1 MRRGLRITSCIVG
14 SVLLSGGA
22 LVGALLIAGN
32 TAGGRI
38 WLEHVTAGVTSGHVR
53 ISGLAGSFPAAIDLQ
68 QLQLSDARGTWLT
81 AQRVALHWSPLALLA
96 RHVTVESLIVGR
108 LVIERAPVSE
118 PSKKDS
124 STRLPQID
132 VGRLSI
138 GALELGPQLTGLRA
152 TLAVQGS
159 AHLISLE
166 NAAAHITARRTD
178 GRGGDYAL
186 TLRFDPAR
194 MDASVKLDEP
204 AGGALANLLHYP
216 DLGALTLVA
225 NLSGQRSAEHVE
237 VSARAG
243 QLQAHAA
250 GSLDLNHESADVAY
264 TLTASAMAPRPE
276 LSWQRIALQGRWQG
290 TVSAPHAS
298 GRLEVVSLQSSGGMG
313 LATLNADLNADG
325 GDLALHATAEGLVLS
340 GPQPRLLA
348 DSPLRVDA
356 TLHLKDDARPLEV
369 SADHRLFLLQAR
381 ANTAG
386 ALSATFD
393 LRLRDLAPL
402 AAIAHQSIRGTSEI
416 KGTVKQSS
424 TTTRLDLDA
433 RTEVAQGAPLLAKLL
448 GGVSHLQ
455 LATAMTERSVNVE
468 HLVLNARTLSL
479 SVDGG
484 AERGTTSA
492 APALQSLRANYAL
505 NVTNVAAFA
514 PTLAGT
520 LKVNGTLEGPINS
533 MATQLQMTSDLSVR
547 GSPRTAFQASIKARG
562 LPARA
567 SATVQAQGQ
576 FGGAPVKLDA
586 SVERGAGDAFH
597 VTVQRADWKSAH
609 LQGDLTTVANTIPA
623 SGSGSLR
630 IDRLADLQNLIGT
643 NIAGSITCNFAL
655 KPAGSRTNAQ
665 LQLDAQNIVV
675 AEYSGNAHLTA
686 SGPINDL
693 SLQVAVQS
701 PHLNGEPASF
711 DAAARLN
718 VAAHELGLQ
727 QAQARYHGQTL
738 RLLAP
743 ARLSYADGLAIN
755 KLRLGVQRAIIS
767 VDGRVAPALDL
778 RASVHELNSAL
789 VSAFVPGVLAAG
801 SLDVDAQLAG
811 TSSAP
816 SGLVTVK
823 ATGLRFAGSTV
834 RDLHAVDLHATA
846 HLKGNAAQLDAQLS
860 AGGASQLTLAG
871 NAPLGAVGALNI
883 KLSGKLDAALA
894 NSILEARGQRAE
906 GALSVD
912 ATVTG
917 NPRSPEIGGT
927 IDLAQG
933 DLRDYTQGVHLSGIT
948 AHLVGS
954 QGTLRIASLV
964 AHASPGQLSMT
975 GTIGVLQPKLPIDLQ
990 LTAQNAQPIAS
1001 DILTANLNADLKVK
1015 GTLRERIDVSGT
1027 VDLKRT
1033 VIGIPNGLPPDVAV
1047 LDVRRPGQA
1056 QPPPAESKLLIALDI
1071 NLHAPR
1077 DLLVQGRGLNAELG
1091 GDVHF
1096 GGSTDDLLASG
1107 SFDLIRG
1114 TFALAS
1120 STLTFS
1126 NGRVSFNGAGLKH
1139 KIDPTLDFTA
1149 QTTAADATATL
1160 HITGFADAPQFD
1172 LSSTPPL
1179 PQDEILARLLFG
1191 ESASQLTVLQV
1202 AQIGAAL
1209 ATLGGVGGS
1218 GPNPLAKVQKALGL
1232 DRLSVGGGSSTGAPG
1247 TQSTGASVE
1256 AGRYVSN
1263 RVFVGAKQSTTG
1275 FTQAEVDV
1283 DLSKHLKLQTRL
1295 GNGTATTQGTT
1306 PENDPGSTVG
1316 FMYQFEY

>member
-1 MRRGLRITSCIVG
+1 MRRSLRITSWIAG
-14 SVLLSGGA
+14 SLLLLVVA
-22 LVGALLIAGN
+22 LVAALLIAGN
-32 TAGGRI
+32 TSGGRL
-38 WLEHVTAGVTSGHVR
+38 WLEHVTARVTSGHVR
-53 ISGLAGSFPAAIDLQ
+53 ISGLAGSFPAGIDLQ
-68 QLQLSDARGTWLT
+68 QLQLSDAHGTWLT
-81 AQRVALHWSPLALLA
+81 AQRVSLHWSPLALLA
-96 RHVTVESLIVGR
+96 RHVAVESLVIGR
-108 LVIERAPVSE
+108 LVIERAPVTE

-124 STRLPQID
+124 STRLPHID

-138 GALELGPQLTGLRA
+138 DALELSPELTGVRA

-166 NAAAHITARRTD
+166 NAAARITARRTD
-178 GRGGDYAL
+178 GQAGDYAL
-186 TLRFDPAR
+186 ALSFDPAR
-194 MDASVKLDEP
+194 MDARVKLEEP
-204 AGGALANLLHYP
+204 ADGALANLLHYP
-216 DLGALTLVA
+216 DLGALTVEA
-225 NLSGQRSAEHVE
+225 NLSGQHSAEHIE
-237 VSARAG
+237 ISARGG
-243 QLQAHAA
+243 QLQAHAV
-250 GSLDLNHESADVAY
+250 GSLDLNSKSADVAY
-264 TLTASAMAPRPE
+264 TLDAPAMAPRPD

-290 TVSAPHAS
+290 TVSAPRAS
-298 GRLEVVSLQSSGGMG
+298 GHLEIASLQSSGGMG
-313 LATLNADLNADG
+313 LATLSADLNADG
-325 GDLALHATAEGLVLS
+325 GDLAVHATAEGLVIP

-348 DSPLRVDA
+348 DAPVRVDA
-356 TLHLKDDARPLEV
+356 TIHLKDAARPLEV
-369 SADHRLFLLQAR
+369 SADHRLFLLEAR

-386 ALSATFD
+386 ELGATFD
-393 LRLRDLAPL
+393 LHLRDLAPL
-402 AAIAHQSIRGTSEI
+402 AAIAHQSIRGTSDI

-424 TTTRLDLDA
+424 ATTRLDLEA
-433 RTEVAQGAPLLAKLL
+433 RTEVTQAAPVLAKLL
-448 GGVSHLQ
+448 GGESHLQ
-455 LATAMTERSVNVE
+455 LAAAMTERSVNVE
-468 HLVLNARTLSL
+468 HLVLNARALSL
-479 SVDGG
+479 SVDGS
-484 AERGTTSA
+484 AERGMTSA
-492 APALQSLRANYAL
+492 APAVQSLRAHYAV
-505 NVTNVAAFA
+505 NVTNLAALE

-520 LKVNGTLEGPINS
+520 LKVNGTLDGPLNS
-533 MATQLQMTSDLSVR
+533 MATQLQMTSDLSFR
-547 GSPRTAFQASIKARG
+547 GSPRETVQASIKARG

-567 SATVQAQGQ
+567 SATVQAQGK
-576 FGGAPVKLDA
+576 FDGAPVELDA
-586 SVERGAGDAFH
+586 SVEHGAGDTFH
-597 VTVQRADWKSAH
+597 VIVQRADWKSAH
-609 LQGDLTTVANTIPA
+609 LQGDLTTVANATPS
-623 SGSGSLR
+623 SGSGKLR
-630 IDRLADLQNLIGT
+630 IDRLGDLESLIGT
-643 NIAGSITCNFAL
+643 KIAGSITGNFAL
-655 KPAGSRTNAQ
+655 RPAGSHTNSQ

-675 AEYSGNAHLTA
+675 NQFSGNAQLTA

-693 SLQVAVQS
+693 SVKVALQS
-701 PHLNGEPASF
+701 PHLNGELASV
-711 DAAARLN
+711 DAAAHLN

-727 QAQARYHGQTL
+727 QVEARYHGQTL

-743 ARLSYADGLAIN
+743 ARLSYANGLAIS
-755 KLRLGVQRAIIS
+755 KLKLGVQRAVIS

-778 RASVHELNSAL
+778 RASVHQLDAAL
-789 VSAFVPGVLAAG
+789 VSAFVPDVLATG
-801 SLDVDAQLAG
+801 SLDADAELAG

-834 RDLHAVDLHATA
+834 RDLRAVDLHATA
-846 HLKGNAAQLDAQLS
+846 HLKGDAAQLDAQLS

-871 NAPLGAVGALNI
+871 KAPLGATGTLDLKV
-883 KLSGKLDAALA
+883 SGKLDATLA
-894 NSILEARGQRAE
+894 NPILEARGQRAE
-906 GALSVD
+906 GALSID

-917 NPRSPEIGGT
+917 NPHSPEIGGSV
-927 IDLAQG
+927 DLAQG

-954 QGTLRIASLV
+954 HGTLKIESLV

-1001 DILTANLNADLKVK
+1001 DILTANLNADLKLK

-1027 VDLKRT
+1027 VNLNRT
-1033 VIGIPNGLPPDVAV
+1033 VIGIPNALPPDVAV

-1056 QPPPAESKLLIALDI
+1056 SPPPAENKLLIALDI

-1096 GGSTDDLLASG
+1096 GGSTDNLLGSG
-1107 SFDLIRG
+1107 SFDLVRG

-1120 STLTFS
+1120 TTLTFS
-1126 NGRVSFNGAGLKH
+1126 NGRVSFNGTGLKH

-1209 ATLGGVGGS
+1209 ATLGGIGS

-1232 DRLSVGGGSSTGAPG
+1232 DRLSVGGGTSTGAAG
-1247 TQSTGASVE
+1247 QTSGAAVE

-1275 FTQAEVDV
+1275 FTQLEVDV
-1283 DLSKHLKLQTRL
+1283 DLSKRLKLQTRL

-1306 PENDPGSTVG
+1306 PENDPGSSVG
-1316 FMYQFEY
+1316 LMYQFEY

>member
-1 MRRGLRITSCIVG
+1 MRRGLRITSWIVG
-14 SVLLSGGA
+14 SLLLSVVA

-38 WLEHVTAGVTSGHVR
+38 WLEHVTARVTSGHVR
-53 ISGLAGSFPAAIDLQ
+53 ILGLAGSFPAAIDLQ

-81 AQRVALHWSPLALLA
+81 AERVALHWSPLALLV

-108 LVIERAPVSE
+108 LEIERAPVSE
-118 PSKKDS
+118 PKKDS
-124 STRLPQID
+124 STRVPHID

-138 GALELGPQLTGLRA
+138 GALVLSPELTGLRA

-166 NAAAHITARRTD
+166 NAAARITARRTD
-178 GRGGDYAL
+178 GQGGNYEL

-216 DLGALTLVA
+216 DLGALTVVA

-237 VSARAG
+237 VSAQAG
-243 QLQAHAA
+243 QLQAHAE
-250 GSLDLNHESADVAY
+250 GSLDLNSKSADVAY
-264 TLTASAMAPRPE
+264 SVNASAMAPRPD

-298 GRLEVVSLQSSGGMG
+298 GHLEIVALQSPGGMG
-313 LATLNADLNADG
+313 AAALKADLNADG
-325 GDLALHATAEGLVLS
+325 GDVAVHATAEGLVLP

-348 DSPLRVDA
+348 DSPMRVEA
-356 TLHLKDDARPLEV
+356 TVHLKDAARPLEV
-369 SADHRLFLLQAR
+369 SADHRLFSLQAR

-386 ALSATFD
+386 ALSGTFD

-402 AAIAHQSIRGTSEI
+402 AAIASQSIRGTSEI
-416 KGTVKQSS
+416 KGSLQQDSA
-424 TTTRLDLDA
+424 TTRLNLDA
-433 RTEVAQGAPLLAKLL
+433 RTEVVPGASLPAKLL
-448 GGVSHLQ
+448 GGVSNLQ
-455 LATAMTERSVNVE
+455 LAAAMTEQSVNVE
-468 HLVLNARTLSL
+468 HLVLTARTLSL
-479 SVDGG
+479 SVDGA

-492 APALQSLRANYAL
+492 APALQSLRAHYAV
-505 NVTNVAAFA
+505 NVTNVAALV

-520 LKVNGTLEGPINS
+520 LKVNGTLDGPIDS
-533 MATQLQMTSDLSVR
+533 MATQLQMTSELSVR
-547 GSPRTAFQASIKARG
+547 GAPRATFQASIKARG

-576 FGGAPVKLDA
+576 YGGAPVELDA
-586 SVERGAGDAFH
+586 SVEHGAGDTFR

-609 LQGDLTTVANTIPA
+609 LQGDLTTVANTTPNG
-623 SGSGSLR
+623 GSGSLR
-630 IDRLADLQNLIGT
+630 IDRLADLQSLLGT
-643 NIAGSITCNFAL
+643 NIAGSITGNFSL
-655 KPAGSRTNAQ
+655 KPAGSHTNAQ

-693 SLQVAVQS
+693 SLKVAVQS
-701 PHLNGEPASF
+701 PHLYGEPASV
-711 DAAARLN
+711 DAAAHLDI
-718 VAAHELGLQ
+718 ATHELGLQ
-727 QAQARYHGQTL
+727 QAQAHFHGQTL

-743 ARLSYADGLAIN
+743 ARLSYADGLAIS
-755 KLRLGVQRAIIS
+755 KLKLGMQRAVIS
-767 VDGRVAPALDL
+767 VDGRVAPALDV
-778 RASVHELNSAL
+778 RASVHQLDAAL

-801 SLDVDAQLAG
+801 SLEADAQLAG
-811 TSSAP
+811 DSSAP
-816 SGLVTVK
+816 SGVVTVK
-823 ATGLRFAGSTV
+823 ATGLRFAGSAV

-846 HLKGNAAQLDAQLS
+846 RLKGNAAQLDAQLS
-860 AGGASQLTLAG
+860 AGGASQFALTG
-871 NAPLGAVGALNI
+871 TAPLGADGALNL

-894 NSILEARGQRAE
+894 NPLLEARGQRAE

-917 NPRSPEIGGT
+917 NPRAPEIGGT
-927 IDLAQG
+927 VDLAQG
-933 DLRDYTQGVHLSGIT
+933 DVRDYTQGVHLSGIT

-954 QGTLRIASLV
+954 QGTLKIESLV
-964 AHASPGQLSMT
+964 AHAAPGQLSIT
-975 GTIGVLQPKLPIDLQ
+975 GTIGVLQPKLPVDLQ
-990 LTAQNAQPIAS
+990 VTAQNAQPIAS
-1001 DILTANLNADLKVK
+1001 DILTAKLNADLKIK

-1033 VIGIPNGLPPDVAV
+1033 VIGIPNGLPPNVAV

-1056 QPPPAESKLLIALDI
+1056 QPAPESKLLIVLDV

-1096 GGSTDDLLASG
+1096 GGSTDELLANG

-1120 STLTFS
+1120 TTLTFS
-1126 NGRVSFNGAGLKH
+1126 TGRVSFNGTGLKH

-1232 DRLSVGGGSSTGAPG
+1232 DRLSVGGGTSTGAAG
-1247 TQSTGASVE
+1247 QTSGAAVE
-1256 AGRYVSN
+1256 AGRYVTN

-1275 FTQAEVDV
+1275 FTQVEVDV

-1306 PENDPGSTVG
+1306 PENDPGSSVG
-1316 FMYQFEY
+1316 LMYQFEY

>member
-1 MRRGLRITSCIVG
+1 MRRGLRITSWIVG
-14 SVLLSGGA
+14 SVLLSVVA

-32 TAGGRI
+32 TSGGRI
-38 WLEHVTAGVTSGHVR
+38 WLEHVTARVTSGHVR
-53 ISGLAGSFPAAIDLQ
+53 ISGLAGSFPTAIDLQ
-68 QLQLSDARGTWLT
+68 QLQLSDAHGTWLT

-96 RHVTVESLIVGR
+96 RHITVENLIVGR
-108 LVIERAPVSE
+108 LAIERAPVSE
-118 PSKKDS
+118 PKKHS

-132 VGRLSI
+132 LGRLSI
-138 GALELGPQLTGLRA
+138 GALELSPQLTGLRA

-166 NAAAHITARRTD
+166 NAAARITARRTD
-178 GRGGDYAL
+178 GEGGDYEL

-194 MDASVKLDEP
+194 MDASLKLDEP

-216 DLGALTLVA
+216 DLGALTVVA

-243 QLQAHAA
+243 QLQAHAV
-250 GSLDLNHESADVAY
+250 GSLDLNRESADIAY
-264 TLTASAMAPRPE
+264 SLNASAMAPRPD

-290 TVSAPHAS
+290 TLTAPHAS

-325 GDLALHATAEGLVLS
+325 GDLALHATAEGLVLP

-348 DSPLRVDA
+348 DSPVRVDA
-356 TLHLKDDARPLEV
+356 TVHLKDAARPLEV
-369 SADHRLFLLQAR
+369 SVDHRLFLLQAR

-386 ALSATFD
+386 AVNATFD
-393 LRLRDLAPL
+393 LSLRDLAPL
-402 AAIAHQSIRGTSEI
+402 AAIAHQDIRGTSEI

-424 TTTRLDLDA
+424 ATTRLDLA
-433 RTEVAQGAPLLAKLL
+433 ASTEVAQGASLLAKLL

-455 LATAMTERSVNVE
+455 LAAAMTEHSVNVE

-479 SVDGG
+479 SVDGA
-484 AERGTTSA
+484 AERGTTSEA
-492 APALQSLRANYAL
+492 SALQSLRAHYAV
-505 NVTNVAAFA
+505 NVTNLAVLA

-520 LKVNGTLEGPINS
+520 LKANGTLDGPINS
-533 MATQLQMTSDLSVR
+533 MAAQLQMTSDLSVH
-547 GSPRTAFQASIKARG
+547 GSPRSTFQASIKARG

-576 FGGAPVKLDA
+576 YGEAPVELDA
-586 SVERGAGDAFH
+586 SVERGAGDTLH

-609 LQGDLTTVANTIPA
+609 LQGDLTTVANTTPS
-623 SGSGSLR
+623 SGSGKLR
-630 IDRLADLQNLIGT
+630 IDRLADLQGLIGT
-643 NIAGSITCNFAL
+643 NIAGSINGNFAL
-655 KPAGSRTNAQ
+655 KPAGSHTNAQ

-701 PHLNGEPASF
+701 PHLNGEPASV

-727 QAQARYHGQTL
+727 QVQAHYHGQTL

-755 KLRLGVQRAIIS
+755 KLKLGVQRAVIS

-778 RASVHELNSAL
+778 RASVHQLDSAL
-789 VSAFVPGVLAAG
+789 VSAFVPGILAAG
-801 SLDVDAQLAG
+801 SLDADARLAG

-823 ATGLRFAGSTV
+823 ATGLRFAGSAV
-834 RDLHAVDLHATA
+834 RDLHAVDVHATA
-846 HLKGNAAQLDAQLS
+846 HLNGNAAQLDAQLS
-860 AGGASQLTLAG
+860 AGGASQLALAG
-871 NAPLGAVGALNI
+871 NAPLGAVGALNL

-894 NSILEARGQRAE
+894 NPILEARGQRAE

-912 ATVTG
+912 ATVAG

-927 IDLAQG
+927 LDLAQG
-933 DLRDYTQGVHLSGIT
+933 DVRDYTQGVHLSGIT

-964 AHASPGQLSMT
+964 AHASQGQLSMT

-990 LTAQNAQPIAS
+990 ITAQNAQPIAS

-1056 QPPPAESKLLIALDI
+1056 QAAPESKLLIALDI

-1091 GDVHF
+1091 GDVHL
-1096 GGSTDDLLASG
+1096 GGSTDNLLANG
-1107 SFDLIRG
+1107 SFDLVRG

-1120 STLTFS
+1120 STLTFT
-1126 NGRVSFNGAGLKH
+1126 NGRVSFNGAGLRH
-1139 KIDPTLDFTA
+1139 KIEPTLDFTA

-1160 HITGFADAPQFD
+1160 HITGFADAPQFE

-1232 DRLSVGGGSSTGAPG
+1232 DRLSVGGGTSTGAAG
-1247 TQSTGASVE
+1247 QTSGAAVE

-1275 FTQAEVDV
+1275 FTQVEVDV

-1316 FMYQFEY
+1316 LMYQFEY

>member
-1 MRRGLRITSCIVG
+1 MRRGLRITSWIVG
-14 SVLLSGGA
+14 SVLLSVVA

-32 TAGGRI
+32 TSGGRI
-38 WLEHVTAGVTSGHVR
+38 WLEHVTARVTSGHVR
-53 ISGLAGSFPAAIDLQ
+53 ISGLAGSFPTAIDLQ
-68 QLQLSDARGTWLT
+68 QLQLSDAHGTWLT

-96 RHVTVESLIVGR
+96 RHITVENLIVGR
-108 LVIERAPVSE
+108 LAIERAPVSE
-118 PSKKDS
+118 PKKHS

-132 VGRLSI
+132 LGRLSI
-138 GALELGPQLTGLRA
+138 GALELSPQLTGLRA

-166 NAAAHITARRTD
+166 NAAARITARRTD
-178 GRGGDYAL
+178 GEGGDYEL

-194 MDASVKLDEP
+194 MDASLKLDEP
-204 AGGALANLLHYP
+204 AGGALANLLHYS
-216 DLGALTLVA
+216 DLGALTVVA

-243 QLQAHAA
+243 QLQAHAV
-250 GSLDLNHESADVAY
+250 GSLDLNRESADIAY
-264 TLTASAMAPRPE
+264 SLNASAMAPRPD

-290 TVSAPHAS
+290 TLTAPHAS

-325 GDLALHATAEGLVLS
+325 GDLALHATAEGLVLP

-348 DSPLRVDA
+348 DSPVRVDA
-356 TLHLKDDARPLEV
+356 TVHLKDAARPLEV
-369 SADHRLFLLQAR
+369 SVDHRLFLLQAR

-386 ALSATFD
+386 AVNATFD
-393 LRLRDLAPL
+393 LSLRDLAPL
-402 AAIAHQSIRGTSEI
+402 AAIAHQDIRGTSEI

-424 TTTRLDLDA
+424 ATTRLDLA
-433 RTEVAQGAPLLAKLL
+433 ASTEVAQGASLLAKLL

-455 LATAMTERSVNVE
+455 LAAAMTEHSVNVE

-479 SVDGG
+479 SVDGA
-484 AERGTTSA
+484 AERGTTSEA
-492 APALQSLRANYAL
+492 SALQSLRAHYAV
-505 NVTNVAAFA
+505 NVTNLAVLA

-520 LKVNGTLEGPINS
+520 LKANGTLDGPINS
-533 MATQLQMTSDLSVR
+533 MAAQLQMTSDLSVH
-547 GSPRTAFQASIKARG
+547 GSPRSTFQASIKARG

-576 FGGAPVKLDA
+576 YGEAPVELDA
-586 SVERGAGDAFH
+586 SVERGAGDTLH

-609 LQGDLTTVANTIPA
+609 LQGDLTTVANTTPS
-623 SGSGSLR
+623 SGSGKLR
-630 IDRLADLQNLIGT
+630 IDRLADLQGLIGT
-643 NIAGSITCNFAL
+643 NIAGSINGNFAL
-655 KPAGSRTNAQ
+655 KPAGSHTNAQ

-701 PHLNGEPASF
+701 PHLNGEPASV

-727 QAQARYHGQTL
+727 QVQAHYHGQTL

-755 KLRLGVQRAIIS
+755 KLKLGVQRAVIS

-778 RASVHELNSAL
+778 RASVHQLDSAL
-789 VSAFVPGVLAAG
+789 VSAFVPGILAAG
-801 SLDVDAQLAG
+801 SLDADARLAG

-823 ATGLRFAGSTV
+823 ATGLRFAGSAV
-834 RDLHAVDLHATA
+834 RDLHAVDVHATA
-846 HLKGNAAQLDAQLS
+846 HLNGNAAQLDAQLS
-860 AGGASQLTLAG
+860 AGGASQLALAG
-871 NAPLGAVGALNI
+871 NAPLGAVGALNL

-894 NSILEARGQRAE
+894 NPILEARGQRAE

-912 ATVTG
+912 ATVAG

-927 IDLAQG
+927 LDLAQG
-933 DLRDYTQGVHLSGIT
+933 DVRDYTQGVHLSGIT

-964 AHASPGQLSMT
+964 AHASQGQLSMT

-990 LTAQNAQPIAS
+990 ITAQNAQPIAS

-1056 QPPPAESKLLIALDI
+1056 QAAPESKLLIALDI

-1091 GDVHF
+1091 GDVHL
-1096 GGSTDDLLASG
+1096 GGSTDNLLANG
-1107 SFDLIRG
+1107 SFDLVRG

-1120 STLTFS
+1120 STLTFT
-1126 NGRVSFNGAGLKH
+1126 NGRVSFNGAGLRH
-1139 KIDPTLDFTA
+1139 KIEPTLDFTA

-1160 HITGFADAPQFD
+1160 HITGFADAPQFE

-1232 DRLSVGGGSSTGAPG
+1232 DRLSVGGGTSTGAAG
-1247 TQSTGASVE
+1247 QTSGAAVE

-1275 FTQAEVDV
+1275 FTQVEVDV

-1316 FMYQFEY
+1316 LMYQFEY

>member
-1 MRRGLRITSCIVG
+1 MRRVLRITSWIAG
-14 SVLLSGGA
+14 SVLLAVVA
-22 LVGALLIAGN
+22 LVAALLIAGN
-32 TAGGRI
+32 TSSGRI
-38 WLEHVTAGVTSGHVR
+38 WLEHVTARVTSGHVR
-53 ISGLAGSFPAAIDLQ
+53 ISGLAGSFPAAINLQ
-68 QLQLSDARGTWLT
+68 QLQLADARGTWLT
-81 AQRVALHWSPLALLA
+81 AERVALHWSPLALLT
-96 RHVTVESLIVGR
+96 RHVTVESLILGR
-108 LVIERAPVSE
+108 LVIERAPVSA
-118 PSKKDS
+118 PSKKGS
-124 STRLPQID
+124 STRLPHID
-132 VGRLSI
+132 VARLSI
-138 GALELGPQLTGLRA
+138 DALELSPQLTGLRA

-166 NAAAHITARRTD
+166 NAAARITARRTD
-178 GRGGDYAL
+178 GQGGDYEL

-216 DLGALTLVA
+216 NLGALTLVA

-264 TLTASAMAPRPE
+264 SLNASAMAPRPD
-276 LSWQRIALQGRWQG
+276 LSWQSIALQGRWQG

-298 GRLEVVSLQSSGGMG
+298 GRLEVVALQGSGGMG
-313 LATLNADLNADG
+313 LAKLNADLTADG
-325 GDLALHATAEGLVLS
+325 GDLAVHATAEGLVLP

-348 DSPLRVDA
+348 DSPMRIDA
-356 TLHLKDDARPLEV
+356 TVHLKDAARPLEV

-386 ALSATFD
+386 ALSGSFD

-424 TTTRLDLDA
+424 ATTRLDLDA
-433 RTEVAQGAPLLAKLL
+433 RTEVAQGAPLLATLL

-455 LATAMTERSVNVE
+455 LAASMTERSVNVE

-479 SVDGG
+479 SVDGA

-492 APALQSLRANYAL
+492 APAVQSLRARYAL
-505 NVTNVAAFA
+505 NVTNIAALA

-520 LKVNGTLEGPINS
+520 LKVNGTLDGPIDS

-547 GSPRTAFQASIKARG
+547 GSPRETVQASIKARG

-567 SATVQAQGQ
+567 NATVQAQGR
-576 FGGAPVKLDA
+576 FSGAPVELDA
-586 SVERGAGDAFH
+586 SVERGAGDTFH

-609 LQGDLTTVANTIPA
+609 LQGDLTTVANMTP
-623 SGSGSLR
+623 GSGSVNLR
-630 IDRLADLQNLIGT
+630 IDRLADLQSLIGT
-643 NIAGSITCNFAL
+643 SIAGSITGNLAL
-655 KPAGSRTNAQ
+655 KPVGSHTNAQ
-665 LQLDAQNIVV
+665 LQLDAQNIV
-675 AEYSGNAHLTA
+675 APEFSGNAHLTA

-693 SLQVAVQS
+693 SLQVAVQA
-701 PHLNGEPASF
+701 PHFNGEPASI
-711 DAAARLN
+711 DAAAHLN

-727 QAQARYHGQTL
+727 QVQAHYRGQTL

-755 KLRLGVQRAIIS
+755 KLRLGAQRAVVS

-778 RASVHELNSAL
+778 HASVHDLDASL

-801 SLDVDAQLAG
+801 SLDADAQLAG

-834 RDLHAVDLHATA
+834 RDLHTVDLHATA
-846 HLKGNAAQLDAQLS
+846 HLKGNAAQLEVQLS
-860 AGGASQLTLAG
+860 AGNASQFTLTG
-871 NAPLGAVGALNI
+871 NAPLGAEGALNL

-894 NSILEARGQRAE
+894 NPILEARGQRAE
-906 GALSVD
+906 GALTVD

-917 NPRSPEIGGT
+917 NPRAPEIGGT
-927 IDLAQG
+927 VDLAQG
-933 DLRDYTQGVHLSGIT
+933 DVRDYTQGVHLSGIT
-948 AHLVGS
+948 AHLVGDH
-954 QGTLRIASLV
+954 GTLKIASLV
-964 AHASPGQLSMT
+964 AHAAPGQLSMT
-975 GTIGVLQPKLPIDLQ
+975 GTIGILQPKLPVDLQ

-1027 VDLKRT
+1027 IDLKRT
-1033 VIGIPNGLPPDVAV
+1033 VIGIPNALPPDVAV

-1056 QPPPAESKLLIALDI
+1056 PPAPAESKLLIALDI

-1077 DLLVQGRGLNAELG
+1077 DLVVQGRGMNAELG

-1096 GGSTDDLLASG
+1096 GGSTDNLVGSG

-1120 STLTFS
+1120 STLTFTD
-1126 NGRVSFNGAGLKH
+1126 GRVSFNGTGLKH

-1149 QTTAADATATL
+1149 KTTAADATATL
-1160 HITGFADAPQFD
+1160 HITGYADAPQFD

-1202 AQIGAAL
+1202 AQIGAAV

-1232 DRLSVGGGSSTGAPG
+1232 DRLSVGGGTSTGAAG
-1247 TQSTGASVE
+1247 QTSGAAVE

-1275 FTQAEVDV
+1275 FTQVEVDV
-1283 DLSKHLKLQTRL
+1283 DLTKRLKLQTRL

-1316 FMYQFEY
+1316 LMYQFEY

>member
-1 MRRGLRITSCIVG
+1 MRRGLRITSWIVG
-14 SVLLSGGA
+14 SVLLSVVA

-32 TAGGRI
+32 TSGGRI
-38 WLEHVTAGVTSGHVR
+38 WLEHVTARVTSGHVR
-53 ISGLAGSFPAAIDLQ
+53 ISGLAGSFPTAIDLQ
-68 QLQLSDARGTWLT
+68 QLQLSDAHGTWLT

-96 RHVTVESLIVGR
+96 RHITVENLIVGR
-108 LVIERAPVSE
+108 LAIERAPVSE
-118 PSKKDS
+118 PKKHS

-132 VGRLSI
+132 LGRLSI
-138 GALELGPQLTGLRA
+138 GALELSPQLTGLRA

-166 NAAAHITARRTD
+166 NAAARITARRTD
-178 GRGGDYAL
+178 GEGGDYEL

-194 MDASVKLDEP
+194 MDASLKLDEP
-204 AGGALANLLHYP
+204 AGGALANLLHYS
-216 DLGALTLVA
+216 DLGALTVVA

-243 QLQAHAA
+243 QLQAHAV
-250 GSLDLNHESADVAY
+250 GSLDLNRESADIAY
-264 TLTASAMAPRPE
+264 SLNASAMAPRPD

-290 TVSAPHAS
+290 TLTAPHAS

-325 GDLALHATAEGLVLS
+325 GDLALHATAEGLVLP

-348 DSPLRVDA
+348 DSPVRVDA
-356 TLHLKDDARPLEV
+356 TVHLKDAARPLEV
-369 SADHRLFLLQAR
+369 SVDHRLFLLQAR

-386 ALSATFD
+386 AVNATFD
-393 LRLRDLAPL
+393 LSLRDLAPL
-402 AAIAHQSIRGTSEI
+402 AAIAHQDIRGTSEI

-424 TTTRLDLDA
+424 ATTRLDLA
-433 RTEVAQGAPLLAKLL
+433 ASTEVAQGASLLAKLL

-455 LATAMTERSVNVE
+455 LAAAMTEHSVNVE

-479 SVDGG
+479 SVDGA
-484 AERGTTSA
+484 AERGTTSEA
-492 APALQSLRANYAL
+492 SALQSLRAHYAV
-505 NVTNVAAFA
+505 NVTNLAVLA

-520 LKVNGTLEGPINS
+520 LKANGTLDGPINS
-533 MATQLQMTSDLSVR
+533 MAAQLQMTSDLSVH
-547 GSPRTAFQASIKARG
+547 GSPRSTFQASIKARG

-576 FGGAPVKLDA
+576 YGEAPVELDA
-586 SVERGAGDAFH
+586 SVERGAGDTLH

-609 LQGDLTTVANTIPA
+609 LQGDLTTVANTTPS
-623 SGSGSLR
+623 SGSGKLR
-630 IDRLADLQNLIGT
+630 IDRLADLQGLIGT
-643 NIAGSITCNFAL
+643 NIAGSINGNFAL
-655 KPAGSRTNAQ
+655 KPAGSHTNAQ

-701 PHLNGEPASF
+701 PHLNGEPASV

-727 QAQARYHGQTL
+727 QVQAHYHGQTL

-755 KLRLGVQRAIIS
+755 KLKLGVQRAVIS

-778 RASVHELNSAL
+778 RASVHQLDSAL
-789 VSAFVPGVLAAG
+789 VSAFVPGILAAG
-801 SLDVDAQLAG
+801 SLDADARLAG

-823 ATGLRFAGSTV
+823 ATGLRFAGSAV
-834 RDLHAVDLHATA
+834 RDLHAVDVHATA
-846 HLKGNAAQLDAQLS
+846 HLNGNAAQLDAQLS
-860 AGGASQLTLAG
+860 AGGASQLALAG
-871 NAPLGAVGALNI
+871 NAPLGAVGALNL

-894 NSILEARGQRAE
+894 NPILEARGQRAE

-912 ATVTG
+912 ATVAG

-927 IDLAQG
+927 LDLAQG
-933 DLRDYTQGVHLSGIT
+933 DVRDYTQGVHLSGIT
-948 AHLVGS
+948 GHLVGS

-964 AHASPGQLSMT
+964 AHASQGQLSMT

-990 LTAQNAQPIAS
+990 ITAQNAQPIAS

-1056 QPPPAESKLLIALDI
+1056 QAAPESKLLIALDI

-1091 GDVHF
+1091 GDVHL
-1096 GGSTDDLLASG
+1096 GGSTDNLLANG
-1107 SFDLIRG
+1107 SFDLVRG

-1120 STLTFS
+1120 STLTFT
-1126 NGRVSFNGAGLKH
+1126 NGRVSFNGAGLRH
-1139 KIDPTLDFTA
+1139 KIEPTLDFTA

-1160 HITGFADAPQFD
+1160 HITGFADAPQFE

-1209 ATLGGVGGS
+1209 ATLGGVGGI

-1232 DRLSVGGGSSTGAPG
+1232 DRLSVGGGTSTGAAG
-1247 TQSTGASVE
+1247 QTSGAAVE

-1275 FTQAEVDV
+1275 FTQV
-1283 DLSKHLKLQTRL
+1283 
-1295 GNGTATTQGTT
+1295 
-1306 PENDPGSTVG
+1306 
-1316 FMYQFEY
+1316 